1 MYSYVEIEELEIN
14 SAIEFIETPLFE
26 SLRKELISDDEY
38 RALQSDIIVSPDIG
52 QLIVGTGGLRKIRL
66 AGSGLGKSG
75 GYRSI
80 YLLINPDTVYF
91 LLLYKKGK
99 KDTLTDKEKKVL
111 KQISQSI
118 KREHDHE

>member
-38 RALQSDIIVSPDIG
+38 RALQSEIIVSPDIG

-66 AGSGLGKSG
+66 VGSGSGKSG

-80 YLLINPDTVYF
+80 
-91 LLLYKKGK
+91 
-99 KDTLTDKEKKVL
+99 
-111 KQISQSI
+111 
-118 KREHDHE
+118 

>member
-1 MYSYVEIEELEIN
+1 MYSYVEIEKLEIN

-38 RALQSDIIVSPDIG
+38 RALQSEIIVSPDIG

-66 AGSGLGKSG
+66 AGSGSGKSG